1 MSGIMLVQHWITNQA
16 VVQSRFFQSRFFQS
30 PGRQCLEFLLT
41 ASYLVAVHSTT
52 DLIDD

>member
-16 VVQSRFFQSRFFQS
+16 VVQSRFFQS